1 VRNISRDDGFT
12 LPELLVSTTIML
24 IVLGGAM
31 STLKTA
37 MNVNDTATQMADS
50 NQNLRAG
57 ANTLVRDLM
66 QAGRRLP
73 TTGIPI
79 ANGAGATAINRPCPP
94 ASVPAPT
101 VACGTFDNVTGTALS
116 AITTGGFM
124 GPWVD
129 GSQTDVVTMLMWD
142 PVMPDLILYDATSA
156 GNPAGV
162 GLLANNGT
170 SLDVGASIWLT
181 GDIPNGIEP
190 VKAGELIWFM
200 GGGGAI
206 KTVTSVDATHVFFA
220 AGDWFNFNQTAALGT
235 IMQLPRTGAPAKFVG
250 GTSAARLRMLTYYV
264 DSMTTPGTPRLTRI
278 NNHFLP
284 PTALAGVVED
294 LDISYDLVDGVVNP
308 TMQKA
313 LPVTLA
319 GLTYLPSQIRKVNMH
334 IGVRSDKLSTQ
345 ANGTDYIR
353 NHVSTTI
360 SIRDLAFVDRYK

>member
-37 MNVNDTATQMADS
+37 LNVNDTATQMADS

-79 ANGAGATAINRPCPP
+79 ANGAGSSAINRPCPP
-94 ASVPAPT
+94 ASVPAPS
-101 VACGTFDNVTGTALS
+101 VACSTFDNVTATALS
-116 AITTGGFM
+116 AITTGGLM

-129 GSQTDVVTMLMWD
+129 GSTTDIVTMLMWD

-162 GLLANNGT
+162 GLLANNG
-170 SLDVGASIWLT
+170 SSMSVGTSIWLT
-181 GDIPNGIEP
+181 GDVPNGIEA

-206 KTVTSVDATHVFFA
+206 KTVTSVDATNIYFA
-220 AGDWFNFNQTAALGT
+220 AGDWLNFNQTAALGT
-235 IMQLPRTGAPAKFVG
+235 IMQLPRTGNPAKFVG
-250 GTSAARLRMLTYYV
+250 GTAACRVRMLTYYV
-264 DSMTTPGTPRLTRI
+264 DTTTSVGTPRLTRV
-278 NNHFLP
+278 NNHFT

-294 LDISYDLVDGVVNP
+294 LDITYDLVDGGVNP
-308 TMQKA
+308 TMQKS